1 MRRNEAAEPLQNET
15 VTLVDGVFRHCRC
28 DNQAS
33 SVESSLSD
41 NDDTLEIQ
49 FRHCS

>member
-15 VTLVDGVFRHCRC
+15 VTSVDGGLRGCRC
-28 DNQAS
+28 DNQTS
-33 SVESSLSD
+33 LVELSLSD
-41 NDDTLEIQ
+41 NDDTMEMQ